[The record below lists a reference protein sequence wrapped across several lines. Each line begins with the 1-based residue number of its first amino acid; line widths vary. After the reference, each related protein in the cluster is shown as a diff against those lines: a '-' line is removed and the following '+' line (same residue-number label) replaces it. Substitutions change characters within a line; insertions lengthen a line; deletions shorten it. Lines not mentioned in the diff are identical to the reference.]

1 MRAATI
7 AARSIRPYCGR
18 MDLDVG
24 AKGQVERLVTET
36 DTAIALGSGDVPV
49 LATPRLIAWA
59 EAATVAAL
67 DAQLE
72 PGTTSVGSRVV
83 LEHRAAS
90 PVGTS
95 VTVIAELVAADGRQ
109 LRFSVAASDG
119 RRIVATGEVA
129 RVIVDRERF
138 LRSPSSSAG
147 TPPPDR

>member
-1 MRAATI
+1 
-7 AARSIRPYCGR
+7 

-24 AKGQVERLVTET
+24 AKGQVERIVTEA
-36 DTAIALGSGDVPV
+36 DTAIAFGSGDVPV

-67 DAQLE
+67 DPRLE

-83 LEHRAAS
+83 LEHRTAS
-90 PVGTS
+90 RIGTS
-95 VTVIAELVAADGRQ
+95 VTVTAELIAADGRQ
-109 LRFSVAASDG
+109 LRFTVAASDD
-119 RRIVATGEVA
+119 RRIVAAGEVT

-138 LRSPSSSAG
+138 LRSRSSSAG